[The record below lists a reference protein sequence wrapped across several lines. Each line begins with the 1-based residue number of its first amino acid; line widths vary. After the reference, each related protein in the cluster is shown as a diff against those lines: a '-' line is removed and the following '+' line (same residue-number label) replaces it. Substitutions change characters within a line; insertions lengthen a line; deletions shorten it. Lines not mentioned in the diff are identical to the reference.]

1 VWGWRSPA
9 PLFRAAAALRVL
21 GLLLVVLLAAPAMAA
36 RAVPPLTGRVQDEAG
51 LLSPALRERIDGM
64 LFAYQ
69 QQTGHQLALLTVR
82 SLEGDSLEEF
92 SIRVVEAWQLGD
104 AQRDDGVLLLVA
116 VAERKLRI
124 EVGYGLEGDLPD
136 ATASRIIRDVITPA
150 FRRGEPEAG
159 IVGGLQA
166 IMQATGG
173 GNIAVPEG
181 AVPRQRGRAR
191 GSEPPGGSSL
201 LLLVGV
207 LLLVLLGGGRGGRSA
222 VWAAAP
228 FLLGGHRGHRGG
240 FGGGGGGGFRGGGGG
255 FGGGGASGDW

>member
-1 VWGWRSPA
+1 
-9 PLFRAAAALRVL
+9 
-21 GLLLVVLLAAPAMAA
+21 M
-36 RAVPPLTGRVQDEAG
+36 PPLTGRVQDEAG

-104 AQRDDGVLLLVA
+104 KQRDDGVLLLVA

-136 ATASRIIRDVITPA
+136 AIASRIIRDVISPA
-150 FRRGEPEAG
+150 FRRGEPQAG
-159 IVGGLQA
+159 IVAGLQA

-173 GNIAVPEG
+173 ANIPVPESN
-181 AVPRQRGRAR
+181 VPRQRSRS
-191 GSEPPGGSSL
+191 SERQPPGGFSL
-201 LLLVGV
+201 LVLVGMV
-207 LLLVLLGGGRGGRSA
+207 LLVLLGGGRGGRSGLL
-222 VWAAAP
+222 AAAP
-228 FLLGGHRGHRGG
+228 FLLGGHRGYRGGG